1 MFKIITFLFLSS
13 IYSVISKADTI
24 SFWHV
29 YYNQTKIEMNQFSS
43 DLVTIKINEIKKTD
57 TITVKYFRDTPDMDC
72 VARVVVESQNHLI
85 VSGGKNFGTSSPI
98 NFSVFDILKYYQ
110 ISKDQN
116 YLVYYYEGIISKP
129 SDRTLLFKIN
139 LE

>member
-43 DLVTIKINEIKKTD
+43 DLVTIKMNEIKKTD

-72 VARVVVESQNHLI
+72 EARIVVENQNHLI
-85 VSGGKNFGTSSPI
+85 VAGGKNFGTFSPI

-110 ISKDQN
+110 ISKEQN
-116 YLVYYYEGIISKP
+116 YLVYYYEGMISKP